1 MLSRGGCLAIFA
13 IVGLPSNNTFSNTCP
28 LLASSLGDDV
38 PNGLAGDVTDVVAKQ
53 HLAFT

>member
-1 MLSRGGCLAIFA
+1 MVSRGGCLAIFA

-38 PNGLAGDVTDVVAKQ
+38 PNGLAGHVTDVVAKQ